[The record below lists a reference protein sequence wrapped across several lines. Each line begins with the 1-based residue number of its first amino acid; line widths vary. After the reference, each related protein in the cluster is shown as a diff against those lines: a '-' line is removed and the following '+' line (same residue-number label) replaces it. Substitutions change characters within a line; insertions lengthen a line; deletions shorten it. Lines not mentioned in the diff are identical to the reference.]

1 MESPKIK
8 ILLEKYWSGNS
19 NLEEESELKRFFQ
32 NGIPESDKQ
41 YKILFSYAESL
52 KANTTDFDLNFL
64 DEVIQKNSKKS
75 VGNAKKSWWIPMS
88 VADSIVVMM
97 MSVSYQWKD
106 IPVRTAVEE
115 KIIIDDSIATAYE
128 ETVTALAFLAEKL
141 NQGNASIYQLSSF
154 DKATK
159 KIINEHQ

>member
-19 NLEEESELKRFFQ
+19 NLDEEAELKRWYQ

-41 YKILFSYAESL
+41 YQLLFNYAETL
-52 KANTTDFDLNFL
+52 QANKTEFDLDFL
-64 DEVIQKNSKKS
+64 DETLLNQPKKLARY
-75 VGNAKKSWWIPMS
+75 NKKSWVVS
-88 VADSIVVMM
+88 ASIAASILVMVL
-97 MSVSYQWKD
+97 SVSYQWRD
-106 IPVRTAVEE
+106 IPMMTAVEE
-115 KIIIDDSIATAYE
+115 KTVTDDSIATAYE
-128 ETVTALAFLAEKL
+128 ETLMALAFLSEKL

-159 KIINEHQ
+159 KASDEHQ

>member
-19 NLEEESELKRFFQ
+19 NLEEEAELKRFYQ
-32 NGIPESDKQ
+32 NGIPESEKQ
-41 YKILFSYAESL
+41 YKIWFNYTETLQ
-52 KANTTDFDLNFL
+52 ANTTDFDLSFL
-64 DEVIQKNSKKS
+64 DEAIENKPTKS
-75 VGNAKKSWWIPMS
+75 NQNNKKSWWIPAS
-88 VADSIVVMM
+88 VAASLVVMM

-106 IPVRTAVEE
+106 IPVVTVE
-115 KIIIDDSIATAYE
+115 KNTNIANDSVATAYE
-128 ETVTALAFLAEKL
+128 ETVMALAFLAEKL

-159 KIINEHQ
+159 KVIHEEN